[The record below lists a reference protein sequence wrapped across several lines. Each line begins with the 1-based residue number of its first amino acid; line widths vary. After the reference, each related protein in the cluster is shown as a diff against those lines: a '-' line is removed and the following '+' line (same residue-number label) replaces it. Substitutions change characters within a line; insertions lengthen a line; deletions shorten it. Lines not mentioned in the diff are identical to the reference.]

1 MSDPDPCYDLF
12 YMDREDHLKYGGH
25 AAGNGCS
32 ETYKD
37 RQGEPGIII
46 RKTNMN
52 KSVKENIRGNIAKND
67 VLIDER
73 NTKRS

>member
-12 YMDREDHLKYGGH
+12 YMDREGHIKYGGH
-25 AAGNGCS
+25 AAGSGCA

-52 KSVKENIRGNIAKND
+52 RSVKENIRGNIAKND

>member
-1 MSDPDPCYDLF
+1 
-12 YMDREDHLKYGGH
+12 MDREGHIKYGGH
-25 AAGNGCS
+25 AAGSGCA
-32 ETYKD
+32 ENHKD

-52 KSVKENIRGNIAKND
+52 RSVKENIRGNIAKND

>member
-1 MSDPDPCYDLF
+1 
-12 YMDREDHLKYGGH
+12 MDREDHLKYGGH
-25 AAGNGCS
+25 AAGSGCS
-32 ETYKD
+32 ENHKD

-52 KSVKENIRGNIAKND
+52 RSVKENIRGNIAQND

>member
-1 MSDPDPCYDLF
+1 MKPEQYSAYLN
-12 YMDREDHLKYGGH
+12 KKS
-25 AAGNGCS
+25 S

-46 RKTNMN
+46 RKTNTN
-52 KSVKENIRGNIAKND
+52 RSVKENIRGNIAKND

>member
-1 MSDPDPCYDLF
+1 MKPEQYSAYLN
-12 YMDREDHLKYGGH
+12 KKS
-25 AAGNGCS
+25 S
-32 ETYKD
+32 ENHKD

-46 RKTNMN
+46 RKTNTN
-52 KSVKENIRGNIAKND
+52 RSVKENIRGNIAKND